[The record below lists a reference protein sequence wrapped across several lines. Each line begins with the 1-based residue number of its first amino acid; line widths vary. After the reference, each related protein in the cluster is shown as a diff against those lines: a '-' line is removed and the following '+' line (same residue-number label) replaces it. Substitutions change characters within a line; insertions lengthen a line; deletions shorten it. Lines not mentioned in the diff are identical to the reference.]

1 MNEPASA
8 NGAVHQLAVERRSFI
23 IGTLLVWAVIVST
36 VIILFASMEPQ
47 LFQAASTTG
56 HVLTLQQ
63 VSDQMARLAPLTMQ
77 QQLLLDLVVLVGS
90 VALFFLNYRFSFLI
104 RRPRGA
110 FPAPTGAARPG
121 QVTTA
126 RWLWWMLLA
135 LNSMFY
141 VTFLIPQLILTFLLA
156 RWGREE
162 MRRAASRDSGPED
175 GAQVSS

>member
-1 MNEPASA
+1 MNGAPSS
-8 NGAVHQLAVERRSFI
+8 NDAVHQLAVERRSYI
-23 IGTLLVWAVIVST
+23 IGSLLVWAVIVST

-47 LFQAASTTG
+47 LFQTAANTG
-56 HVLTLQQ
+56 HVLSLQQ
-63 VSDQMARLAPLTMQ
+63 VADQMARLAPLTMQ

-110 FPAPTGAARPG
+110 FPVPSAGARPG

-156 RWGREE
+156 HWGREE
-162 MRRAASRDSGPED
+162 MRRAAANAGHDAGTE
-175 GAQVSS
+175 VSS